1 MLSSSPKLEATS
13 SSASIGTFID
23 ISEEAL
29 LIRLNLE
36 EGLELLPFCLS
47 DDDPHPIDATL
58 KFKD

>member
-1 MLSSSPKLEATS
+1 MLSSSPKLESTS
-13 SSASIGTFID
+13 SSSIGTFID

>member
-1 MLSSSPKLEATS
+1 MLSSPKLEATS
-13 SSASIGTFID
+13 SSSIGTFID